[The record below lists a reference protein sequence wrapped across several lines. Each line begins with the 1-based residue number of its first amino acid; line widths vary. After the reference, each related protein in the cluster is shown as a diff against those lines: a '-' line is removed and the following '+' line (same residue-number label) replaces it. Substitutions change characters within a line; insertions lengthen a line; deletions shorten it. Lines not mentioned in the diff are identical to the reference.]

1 MSALQVLLGIWAMV
15 AVCAV
20 LFIRGASS
28 RVERPVEQTAGQFTK
43 PRQTRRSRF
52 SIAE

>member
-28 RVERPVEQTAGQFTK
+28 RVERPVKLTAGQTVESE
-43 PRQTRRSRF
+43 PARRSRF